1 MPFTCISL
9 IRAQRVYAK
18 GCSVQLRAYLC
29 LFVPNRLPR
38 HRNECEKLRKNLHW
52 IKIQEF
58 VHFCDSRTRFLP
70 NSVVAKT
77 RTVLLWLLQTP
88 AWLTRFCC
96 SHKFNTNTQADQ
108 RPWTHW
114 NECQI
119 LTKFCSDQYY
129 SGYTCVLYRPRPG
142 LRSSVVIRS
151 LTRQQLR
158 VKVEG
163 LRAFCD
169 TLQCSLFY
177 VSKFLFS

>member
-1 MPFTCISL
+1 MSKSQVFRDNL
-9 IRAQRVYAK
+9 ILFIMLK
-18 GCSVQLRAYLC
+18 DIKLR
-29 LFVPNRLPR
+29 
-38 HRNECEKLRKNLHW
+38 KLRKNLHW

-114 NECQI
+114 NEGQI
-119 LTKFCSDQYY
+119 WPNSAGTNIIAVTPVSSTDRDLAYA
-129 SGYTCVLYRPRPG
+129 VL
-142 LRSSVVIRS
+142 LRSEPD
-151 LTRQQLR
+151 TRQQLR
-158 VKVEG
+158 VKVKG